1 MHNNFQISKIYC
13 TFAADLK
20 KRPTMETTMTTVQ
33 ITLPISDARFLKRL
47 SGNMGW
53 VLARPTAKQKLVA
66 TNNPKIKMTKE
77 EFCTK
82 VRQSSAQ
89 KAEGKTIV
97 MQSHESSEQFLN
109 RLLCM

>member
-1 MHNNFQISKIYC
+1 LHISQKNI

-53 VLARPTAKQKLVA
+53 MLARPTSKQKSVVSGK
-66 TNNPKIKMTKE
+66 TKITMTKE

-89 KAEGKTIV
+89 KAEGKTIA
-97 MQSHESSEQFLN
+97 MQANETSEQFLN

>member
-1 MHNNFQISKIYC
+1 
-13 TFAADLK
+13 
-20 KRPTMETTMTTVQ
+20 METTMTTVQ

-53 VLARPTAKQKLVA
+53 MLVRPTTRQKTAVS
-66 TNNPKIKMTKE
+66 NEPKISMSKE
-77 EFCTK
+77 EFCEK

-89 KAEGKTIV
+89 KAEGKTIA
-97 MQSHESSEQFLN
+97 MQANETTEQFLN